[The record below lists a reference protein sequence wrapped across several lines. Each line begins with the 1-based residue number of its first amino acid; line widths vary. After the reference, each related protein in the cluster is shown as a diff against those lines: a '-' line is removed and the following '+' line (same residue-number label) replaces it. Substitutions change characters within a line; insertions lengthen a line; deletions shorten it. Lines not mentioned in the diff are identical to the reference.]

1 MQFIHKM
8 IMRQTQ
14 GFCVPLSWH
23 QVGLKVLNQ
32 LGSCVLD
39 LQLWRAVLILLHDVS
54 TTDHCTGEI
63 HVSGRSFQIS
73 YAPIWHLANAF

>member
-1 MQFIHKM
+1 M
-8 IMRQTQ
+8 
-14 GFCVPLSWH
+14 
-23 QVGLKVLNQ
+23 LNQ

-39 LQLWRAVLILLHDVS
+39 LQLWRAVLLHDVS
-54 TTDHCTGEI
+54 TTDHSTGEI